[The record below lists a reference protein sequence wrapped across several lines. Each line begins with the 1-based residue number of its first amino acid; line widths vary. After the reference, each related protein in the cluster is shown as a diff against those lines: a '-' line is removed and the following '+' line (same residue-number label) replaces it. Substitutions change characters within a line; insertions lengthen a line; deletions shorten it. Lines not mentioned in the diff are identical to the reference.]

1 MLSLFFIFFFTG
13 PVAEDMFHWQATI
26 MGPSE
31 SPYAGGVF
39 LVTIHF
45 PPDYPFKP
53 PKVIPLFWEMLIW
66 SVSLKLVFS
75 SLWLCYY
82 LIVLS
87 YVLMT
92 SRLPLGPR
100 CSIPTL
106 TATVAFASTFR
117 RSSGVLHSPFP
128 RFCFVL
134 LSVTK
139 QSALIKHAFTA
150 RFLFEVITLCCLH

>member
-1 MLSLFFIFFFTG
+1 MWCEIEFIFLCTG

-53 PKVIPLFWEMLIW
+53 PKVIPIFWEL
-66 SVSLKLVFS
+66 LS
-75 SLWLCYY
+75 SMFCQS
-82 LIVLS
+82 S
-87 YVLMT
+87 YVLYGCFIISLFFIMVCVMI
-92 SRLPLGPR
+92 SRWPLGPR

-106 TATVAFASTFR
+106 TATVAFASTSW
-117 RSSGVLHSPFP
+117 RSSGVLRSPFP
-128 RFCFVL
+128 RFGFSYSFVNN
-134 LSVTK
+134 
-139 QSALIKHAFTA
+139 
-150 RFLFEVITLCCLH
+150 RNPP